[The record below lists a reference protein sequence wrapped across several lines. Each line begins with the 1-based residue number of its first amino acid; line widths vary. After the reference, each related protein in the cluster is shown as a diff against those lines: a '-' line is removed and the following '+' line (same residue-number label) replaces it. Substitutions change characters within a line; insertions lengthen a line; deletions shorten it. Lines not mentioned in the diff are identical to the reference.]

1 MPAFDMINF
10 EQDFQ
15 NITEV
20 YYEKFIKVGAM
31 ALALTASVGT
41 VAPVVDQPQT
51 VQAASK
57 TVKSGSLTFHI
68 KKKQVRKSQCF
79 G

>member
-10 EQDFQ
+10 EYDFK

-20 YYEKFIKVGAM
+20 YYEKIIKVGAM

-41 VAPVVDQPQT
+41 VAPVVDQP
-51 VQAASK
+51 
-57 TVKSGSLTFHI
+57 
-68 KKKQVRKSQCF
+68 
-79 G
+79 

>member
-10 EQDFQ
+10 EYDFK

-51 VQAASK
+51 V
-57 TVKSGSLTFHI
+57 
-68 KKKQVRKSQCF
+68 
-79 G
+79 